1 MKAKDIKLLIQH
13 IDDDFKLCIKCDGGL
28 IDIKNFELN
37 IKDGYI
43 VFNK

>member
-1 MKAKDIKLLIQH
+1 MNQ
-13 IDDDFKLCIKCDGGL
+13 IDDDFKLYIKGDGDL